1 MQPKGATRG
10 TGRRKACG
18 ESLQFCKFLQFGNLA
33 IWKMESQPKLATS
46 YSQKKLTRHNLG
58 IWGPDLRLGEFGSL
72 RFYQSKLGDDSAT
85 NFLSPLIY
93 FVPYLTLER
102 RLNNSYKWL
111 SGTVSY
117 FFLFDLTF
125 LQSFLHHFL
134 LFKVVEKYD

>member
-1 MQPKGATRG
+1 MG
-10 TGRRKACG
+10 TGPRKACG
-18 ESLQFCKFLQFGNLA
+18 ESLQSCKFLQFGNLA

-93 FVPYLTLER
+93 FVPDVTFYCAGE
-102 RLNNSYKWL
+102 KD
-111 SGTVSY
+111 
-117 FFLFDLTF
+117 LFTSQKFQKNPKKILKF
-125 LQSFLHHFL
+125 NWEQSHSQN
-134 LFKVVEKYD
+134 